1 MSERQRQEEKEIEDA
16 KQGCFFK
23 VYSACQRQINYKP
36 IRSTLASKLACG
48 PTKRSIEHEA
58 VQNNIISTDVVE
70 LAASDDENMI
80 QTGANVPHS
89 LASSSHPR
97 VDGDEALKTV
107 DPERVK
113 RTLKSLQKVSN
124 PKIMENEETVEMA
137 VKLLVKPASENR
149 PPTFEEMENVF
160 RIIDNNVT
168 LKMSDLKN
176 FFERVVK
183 EKILTQTEADEIVK
197 RLLAKMATGAN
208 RRLLPLNDVR
218 DFLTSLL
225 TAKTSS

>member
-23 VYSACQRQINYKP
+23 VYSACQRQTNYKP
-36 IRSTLASKLACG
+36 ISSALASKLACG

-58 VQNNIISTDVVE
+58 VQNNISTDVVE

-97 VDGDEALKTV
+97 VDGDEVLKTV

-113 RTLKSLQKVSN
+113 RTLQSLQKVSN

-176 FFERVVK
+176 FFERVVR

-218 DFLTSLL
+218 DFLTSLM